1 MFRFPTSLDLSSLE
15 ELLAG
20 HPLKPVGALELSSR
34 GFVPPFGREGE
45 AFSHRVGQSAWITLG
60 GEDRLL
66 PSSVVNDMLAKRIA
80 EVEEKQGRR
89 PGGRMRKQMKDDLVH
104 ELLPRAFVRPS
115 RTDALLDLGHGVC
128 VVDTSSR
135 KTGETVVSEI
145 RHALGSFPALPLNA
159 EVAPRSVLTGWI
171 AGDRLPDGL
180 SLGEECE
187 LRDPAEH
194 GAVVKCQRQELQSD
208 EIARHLDRLADL
220 SELDGDNQFRVR
232 AYRQG
237 AASIR
242 NHEESV
248 AALVHSG
255 DSQALDALPNIG
267 QGLANLITE
276 LVESGRSVLLERL
289 QGEVAPEDVF
299 VRVPGI
305 GEELAA
311 RIADELQINSLE
323 ELEQAAYDGRLEQ
336 VEGFGERR
344 LKMVRT
350 SLAGILGGAAQR
362 RQREPGESAAEPSI
376 ALLLEID
383 AEYRRRAAEGDL
395 PTIAPK
401 RFNPEGEKWL
411 PILNTTR
418 EGWKFTALFSNT
430 ARAHELDK
438 TRDWVVIYFEPAE
451 GGPEGQR
458 TVVTQQG
465 GALDGRRVV
474 RGRERD
480 TRAHY
485 DEQS

>member
-1 MFRFPTSLDLSSLE
+1 MS
-15 ELLAG
+15 
-20 HPLKPVGALELSSR
+20 KP
-34 GFVPPFGREGE
+34 PN
-45 AFSHRVGQSAWITLG
+45 Q
-60 GEDRLL
+60 
-66 PSSVVNDMLAKRIA
+66 
-80 EVEEKQGRR
+80 
-89 PGGRMRKQMKDDLVH
+89 
-104 ELLPRAFVRPS
+104 
-115 RTDALLDLGHGVC
+115 
-128 VVDTSSR
+128 
-135 KTGETVVSEI
+135 
-145 RHALGSFPALPLNA
+145 
-159 EVAPRSVLTGWI
+159 
-171 AGDRLPDGL
+171 
-180 SLGEECE
+180 
-187 LRDPAEH
+187 
-194 GAVVKCQRQELQSD
+194 D
-208 EIARHLDRLADL
+208 EIADLLEEIADL
-220 SELDGDNQFRVR
+220 LDVQDANVFRVR
-232 AYRQG
+232 SYRQG
-237 AASIR
+237 ARTIR
-242 NHEESV
+242 ESD
-248 AALVHSG
+248 ADIAGMAEREDRDALM
-255 DSQALDALPNIG
+255 ALPNIG
-267 QGLANLITE
+267 EGLANVIIEYVTT
-276 LVESGRSVLLERL
+276 GRSSLRDELRG
-289 QGEVAPEDVF
+289 QTAP
-299 VRVPGI
+299 GA
-305 GEELAA
+305 GAA
-311 RIADELQINSLE
+311 RIANELRINSLE

>member
-1 MFRFPTSLDLSSLE
+1 MS
-15 ELLAG
+15 
-20 HPLKPVGALELSSR
+20 KP
-34 GFVPPFGREGE
+34 PN
-45 AFSHRVGQSAWITLG
+45 Q
-60 GEDRLL
+60 
-66 PSSVVNDMLAKRIA
+66 
-80 EVEEKQGRR
+80 
-89 PGGRMRKQMKDDLVH
+89 
-104 ELLPRAFVRPS
+104 
-115 RTDALLDLGHGVC
+115 
-128 VVDTSSR
+128 
-135 KTGETVVSEI
+135 
-145 RHALGSFPALPLNA
+145 
-159 EVAPRSVLTGWI
+159 
-171 AGDRLPDGL
+171 
-180 SLGEECE
+180 
-187 LRDPAEH
+187 
-194 GAVVKCQRQELQSD
+194 D
-208 EIARHLDRLADL
+208 EIADLLEEIADL
-220 SELDGDNQFRVR
+220 LDVQDANVFRVR
-232 AYRQG
+232 SYRQG
-237 AASIR
+237 ARTIR
-242 NHEESV
+242 ESD
-248 AALVHSG
+248 ADIAGMAEREDRDALM
-255 DSQALDALPNIG
+255 ALPNIG
-267 QGLANLITE
+267 VGLANVIIEYVTT
-276 LVESGRSVLLERL
+276 GRSSLRDELRG
-289 QGEVAPEDVF
+289 QTAPGALF
-299 VRVPGI
+299 AQIPGI